1 MASLGTPTGI
11 SVWTALG
18 GGFQLGGEY
27 ACWQVSALV
36 NIRYIMRLNATIEF
50 YPAIPPT
57 HATPPSLPQPQKMNP
72 AHRESS
78 TLSVR

>member
-1 MASLGTPTGI
+1 MASLGTPTGV

-27 ACWQVSALV
+27 SSWLVSALV
-36 NIRYIMRLNATIEF
+36 NIRYIMRPTTTIEL
-50 YPAIPPT
+50 YPAIPLT
-57 HATPPSLPQPQKMNP
+57 QATPPSLPLPQQMNP
-72 AHRESS
+72 VHQESS

>member
-1 MASLGTPTGI
+1 MASLGTPTDV

-18 GGFQLGGEY
+18 GGSQSGGEY
-27 ACWQVSALV
+27 ASWVASALV
-36 NIRYIMRLNATIEF
+36 NIRYIMRLNATIEL
-50 YPAIPPT
+50 YPAIALTQP
-57 HATPPSLPQPQKMNP
+57 TPPSLSQPQKMNP